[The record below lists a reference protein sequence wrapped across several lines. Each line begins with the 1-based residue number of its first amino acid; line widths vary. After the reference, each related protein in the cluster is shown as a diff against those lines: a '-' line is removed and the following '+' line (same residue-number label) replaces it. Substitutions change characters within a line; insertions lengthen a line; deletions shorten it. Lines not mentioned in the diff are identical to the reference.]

1 MFGGSSWATIYNGGD
16 FGRREALVACRQLG
30 FIAYDSDNV
39 DVYDGGVYASGST
52 GVRLEWVYC
61 DGRERR
67 LSDCMYSL
75 CEEKKCPGGGDIAVD
90 CGSGGRVLSGATE
103 PGRLSGFMLLT
114 VVVFFFGHAYMRRR
128 EWGPTGRSL
137 LPIPRYRRGRVPAP
151 GLDDA
156 TTTSPSHEAPTGATE
171 NQVRD
176 DRGTDAA
183 GAGSSLS
190 TSGSDALLRS
200 SMVAPVVLQS
210 FPATS
215 PTVCTGPPPSYSDVS
230 SHSYLQSPN
239 CDPTQEMMPPPS
251 YDDIIAK

>member
-1 MFGGSSWATIYNGGD
+1 MTTLVVVVVFVLAVTGLALAQRDGDLRLVGGSSPRRGRLEMFGGSSWATIYNGGD

-200 SMVAPVVLQS
+200 SMVAP
-210 FPATS
+210 
-215 PTVCTGPPPSYSDVS
+215 
-230 SHSYLQSPN
+230 
-239 CDPTQEMMPPPS
+239 
-251 YDDIIAK
+251 